1 MKRTVPVLFFYCLLF
16 MPGYRLMAQALVQ
29 TGKSYVNITK
39 GVSGGTIEP
48 GDILEIRATIA
59 VGRITGNPILNISR
73 VHFVDTIPA
82 NTNYIAG
89 TLRILTNEGLT
100 FRSYSDGAS
109 DDAAMYN
116 AALAPRPTIRINLG
130 SSVNG
135 AMGGVCASTAPGGA
149 TGGTIQYN
157 GRPSFYG
164 GTAIM
169 SASYRIRVNPAVVYG
184 TTITMYGG
192 SFGYRNNGL
201 DSVRNMPAYRITL
214 TRNLGLCANSIG
226 ANAIIDNGGT
236 FGSGIT
242 QNRALSAIVPGYTFA
257 AVAGGMPND
266 GSYAIVNNLS
276 PTGNT
281 NPNTIKPDYTNPQ
294 RRVFRLWDI
303 MGDHTGAAV
312 PAAGNLPA
320 APGANGGYFVAINA
334 SYANSNAIQQT
345 VGGLCPNTYYEFS
358 AWFKNICQYC
368 ACDST
373 GDGPY
378 NIVSGSSATP
388 NTNFNG
394 PDSSGVNPNLTFT
407 IDGVDYYTSGTMLY
421 TGQWVK
427 KGFIY
432 LTGPAQTS
440 FTVTIRNNAAGGG
453 GNDWGIDDIT
463 LATCTPNLNMQPSPM
478 VPVCYG
484 NQIDLAA
491 IIRCFFPNYTNY
503 AWERSTDNGNS
514 WMNTG
519 VSGVGSPVLV
529 AGEYEYTAGYPS
541 FLGDSSV
548 HNNIYRIRLASTS
561 TNLANPSCSFLASAT
576 VRILVNNCSQVLHGD
591 IQSFS
596 GNVQNSL
603 ANLNWSVSGDFS
615 PGTIFEIE
623 SSNDNS
629 YFEKVGEVS
638 REQGKSNYQ
647 FTDSRPLAAPRY
659 YRLRLTDGQSHK
671 YSKIIT
677 LSNGATLFTVRSLVN
692 PFSEEISFELVSPEN
707 TDVTISLLDA
717 YGRAMKT
724 VKRTVN
730 TGVNVMQVNSLG
742 KLSSGLYI
750 LQIQWK
756 DKVITK
762 RLIKGEKL

>member
-1 MKRTVPVLFFYCLLF
+1 MKRTVPVLFICCLFTLSA
-16 MPGYRLMAQALVQ
+16 YVSMAQALVQ

-39 GVSGGTIEP
+39 GVNGGTIEA

-59 VGRITGNPILNISR
+59 VGRLPGNPVLTISR
-73 VHFVDTIPA
+73 VHFVDTIPV
-82 NTNYIAG
+82 NTTYIAG
-89 TLRILTNEGLT
+89 SLRILTNEGLT
-100 FRSYSDGAS
+100 FRSYSDVAN
-109 DDAAMYN
+109 DDAATYN
-116 AALAPRPTIRINLG
+116 NTAPRTVRINLG

-135 AMGGVCASTAPGGA
+135 TMGGIATSTLPGGT
-149 TGGTIQYN
+149 TGGTIHHQ
-157 GRPSFYG
+157 GRPSFFNS
-164 GTAIM
+164 TCIM
-169 SASYRIRVNPAVVYG
+169 SASYRIRVNVGLPYG
-184 TTITMYGG
+184 TAINMFGG
-192 SFGYRNNGL
+192 AFGYRNNGI
-201 DSVRNMPAYRITL
+201 DSVRQQSAYRMSL
-214 TRNLGLCANSIG
+214 TQNLGLCANSIG

-236 FGSGIT
+236 FGTGIT
-242 QNRALSAIVPGYTFA
+242 QNRAVSAIVPGYTFTPVA
-257 AVAGGMPND
+257 AGTPND

-281 NPNTIKPDYTNPQ
+281 NVLTPKPDPVTPQ

-312 PAAGNLPA
+312 PATGNAPV
-320 APGANGGYFVAINA
+320 APGTNGGYFVAINA

-378 NIVSGSSATP
+378 NISGGTATP

-440 FTVTIRNNAAGGG
+440 FTLTIRNNAAGGG
-453 GNDWGIDDIT
+453 GNDWAIDDVT

-484 NQIDLAA
+484 NQVDIAA
-491 IIRCFFPNYTNY
+491 IIRCYFPNYTNY
-503 AWERSTDNGNS
+503 RWERSTNNGVS
-514 WMNTG
+514 WTNTG
-519 VSGVGSPVLV
+519 IAGIGSPVMV
-529 AGEYEYTAGYPS
+529 AGEYQYTATYPS

-548 HNNIYRIRLASTS
+548 HNNIYRIRLASTAA
-561 TNLANPSCSFLASAT
+561 NLTDPNCSFLAT
-576 VRILVNNCSQVLHGD
+576 TQVRVMVNNCSEVLHGD

-596 GNVQNSL
+596 GNVQNGL
-603 ANLNWSVSGDFS
+603 ANLSWTVSGDFT
-615 PGTIFEIE
+615 PGTIFEVQ
-623 SSNDNS
+623 SSNDNTS
-629 YFEKVGEVS
+629 FEKTGEVA
-638 REQGKSNYQ
+638 RENGRTGYS
-647 FTDSRPLAAPRY
+647 FTDSRPLAATRY
-659 YRLRLTDGQSHK
+659 YRLRLTDGTSHK
-671 YSKIIT
+671 YSKVISLNNEVT
-677 LSNGATLFTVRSLVN
+677 SFAVRSLVN
-692 PFSEEISFELVSPEN
+692 PFEGDISFELVSPEN
-707 TDVTISLLDA
+707 TTVNISLRDA
-717 YGRAMKT
+717 YGRLMKT
-724 VKRTVN
+724 LKEPVI
-730 TGVNVMQVNSLG
+730 TGVNSMQLNSVG
-742 KLSSGLYI
+742 KLPAGLYI

-756 DKVITK
+756 DKLVTK